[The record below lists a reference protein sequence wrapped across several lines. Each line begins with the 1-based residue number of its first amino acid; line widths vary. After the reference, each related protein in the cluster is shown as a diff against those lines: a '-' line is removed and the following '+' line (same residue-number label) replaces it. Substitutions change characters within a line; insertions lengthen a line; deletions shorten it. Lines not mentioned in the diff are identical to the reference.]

1 MVGGVVMWLVEWWC
15 GGVVGG
21 VMMWLVV
28 WCGVVMWFLVV
39 R

>member
-1 MVGGVVMWLVEWWC
+1 MVGGGVVMWLVEWWC

-28 WCGVVMWFLVV
+28 W
-39 R
+39 